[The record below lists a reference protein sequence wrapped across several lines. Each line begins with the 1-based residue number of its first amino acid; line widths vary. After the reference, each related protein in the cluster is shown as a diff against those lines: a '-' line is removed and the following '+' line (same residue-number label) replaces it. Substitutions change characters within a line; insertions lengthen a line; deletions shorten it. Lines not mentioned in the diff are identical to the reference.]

1 MKVIRLWFKVD
12 IRSSMSLNEQIKL
25 GIKESILRDRI
36 RVGET
41 LPSIREMASTL
52 RVNPNTVI
60 RAYKDLEVEGI
71 IMARQ
76 GIGYVV
82 LKDKKEIKEIVLR
95 DIEKRFSEEIFKF
108 KNMGFELKEI
118 MEVIKKVWEK
128 K

>member
-95 DIEKRFSEEIFKF
+95 DLEKRFSEEIFKF